1 MAGTDEPHPPPMN
14 RAERRALAA
23 KTRQRTPQ
31 RCACCAPQA
40 DAHDHDASHVGQP
53 GHSDH
58 A

>member
-1 MAGTDEPHPPPMN
+1 MAGTDELHAPPMN

-31 RCACCAPQA
+31 RCACCAPHVGT
-40 DAHDHDASHVGQP
+40 HDHDASDAGRP

-58 A
+58 